1 MSYSSSMQG
10 MSIEERE
17 KEERRRARIGTLRTI
32 GLGLAGTAAIVGGL
46 WTAVAIDRVS
56 DGNFGIGKSISGMYQ
71 DQVIEQGFSINY
83 LTKVL
88 EVDGKN
94 NIVQVSDIRPK
105 DKDGVLLQDLDY
117 NITYNVNPERAVS
130 FLRKQRDMVLSDDGT
145 YTMGKTYVTKLA
157 QRVATEV
164 IRNYSSVSLLD
175 EPAVV
180 ETAIQKALQ
189 ERLDKEYGT
198 GLFEVANINLA
209 SVKVSDVIEQ
219 RIQNVAAQDAA
230 AAAAQAQMRSLEK
243 RGEAEL
249 AEAQSIKGISDRT
262 GVSMEQLIEIR
273 RIRALENLNG
283 SPQVTVSAD
292 RKPGGSP
299 G

>member
-1 MSYSSSMQG
+1 MSYSYTDG
-10 MSIEERE
+10 E
-17 KEERRRARIGTLRTI
+17 KEDRRLARLSALRTI
-32 GLGLAGTAAIVGGL
+32 GLGLAGTAVIVGGL
-46 WTAVAIDRVS
+46 WTAAAIDRVS
-56 DGNFGIGKSISGMYQ
+56 DGNFAIGKSISGMYK

-130 FLRKQRDMVLSDDGT
+130 FLRQQRDMVLSDDGT

-164 IRNYSSVSLLD
+164 IRDYPSVPLLD

-180 ETAIQKALQ
+180 ETAIQEALQ

-249 AEAQSIKGISDRT
+249 AEAESIKGISDRT

-283 SPQVTVSAD
+283 LPQVTVSAD
-292 RKPGGSP
+292 RKPSGGP

>member
-1 MSYSSSMQG
+1 MSTATYEQ
-10 MSIEERE
+10 RE
-17 KEERRRARIGTLRTI
+17 KEERRKERIALVRNV
-32 GLGLAGTAAIVGGL
+32 GLGLAATAAIAGGL
-46 WTAVAIDRVS
+46 WTAFAIDRVS
-56 DGNFGIGKSISGMYQ
+56 DGNFGIGKSISGIYQ
-71 DQVIEQGFSINY
+71 DQVINQGFSINF

-105 DKDGVLLQDLDY
+105 DKDGVLLEDLDY

-130 FLRKQRDMVLSDDGT
+130 FLRSQRDMVLSDDGT
-145 YTMGKTYVTKLA
+145 YTLGKTYVTKFA

-164 IRNYSSVSLLD
+164 IRDFASVSLLD
-175 EPAVV
+175 NPAEV
-180 ETAIQKALQ
+180 EAAIQTVLQ
-189 ERLDKEYGT
+189 DRLDKEYGQ
-198 GLFEVANINLA
+198 GLFEVANINIA

-249 AEAQSIKGISDRT
+249 AEAQSIKGISDRS

-273 RIRALENLNG
+273 RIRALEALNA
-283 SPQVTVSAD
+283 SPQVTISAD
-292 RKPGGSP
+292 RKSNSP